1 MRRILFLASVL
12 VASGIAFSPAA
23 ARIDT
28 DTMTCR
34 QLIAFVAARGA
45 VVMHTGTHT
54 YKRFVA
60 HRGYCMVSERLQS
73 AWAPTV
79 DGSECR
85 LRECD
90 EPLDFRSSRGRG
102 TGK

>member
-1 MRRILFLASVL
+1 MRRISLLTPVL
-12 VASGIAFSPAA
+12 VACGIAVSPAA

-73 AWAPTV
+73 AWVPTA

-85 LRECD
+85 LRECE
-90 EPLDFRSSRGRG
+90 EPLDYRRPRGSG